1 MATLYGG
8 DTDNDTIFGNDDED
22 DLIFGLGGDDALYG
36 GTFVTGGSDTIYGGD
51 GNDYISSNQDA
62 DELYGGN
69 GNDYLVL
76 DRSSLTVGLTLQITY
91 GGAFTLSDGTFGS
104 GFEAVWFH
112 SGSGDDSANFAPS
125 FAGNWF
131 LAGAGNDTATVDYS
145 AMSSR
150 VRSRVAG
157 GEWIVDSGSL
167 ADDANS
173 THLRDVENLVF
184 LGGSGNDEI
193 YGSGFVTAQIH
204 GNAGADFLQGGND
217 AGGSDT
223 IYGGEGD
230 DTVMSNRGSDAL
242 FGGAGSDFLN
252 LYRGDVLATG
262 LTLQFTY
269 GGTFTLSDGTSG
281 DGFERF
287 QFTSGYGRDSAV
299 IDFSAINLDLRST
312 SVSSQEWSVITSV
325 GGSPLLVHISYVEN
339 LTFFSGSGNDLI
351 YALSFSS
358 AQLFGNAGNDTLT
371 GSGFGDELYGGLGAD
386 SLVGLAGHDTISGGS
401 GTDSLYGAGGKDL
414 LIGGSGDDYLAGG
427 LGSDTYVVDS
437 ISDVV
442 DEAVDAGT
450 DLVFSYVS
458 LILSSNV
465 EMLTLREAAYAIAG
479 TGNDLGNRIT
489 GNSNANALLGLAGN
503 DTLFG
508 EAGDDNIAGGTE
520 NDRLLGGAGGDHL
533 WGDDG
538 NDNLYGGEDRDYLYG
553 GAGNDRLA
561 ASDGGSRLEGGTGG
575 DRVIGGAG
583 DDLFVFA
590 AGSGVDRVENFT
602 VGTDHI
608 YLSGVAT
615 GDVSMAVIGSRLVLS
630 WGTDRVTIYGL
641 ADPSS
646 VTLADLIVTTD
657 DWV

>member
-1 MATLYGG
+1 M
-8 DTDNDTIFGNDDED
+8 
-22 DLIFGLGGDDALYG
+22 
-36 GTFVTGGSDTIYGGD
+36 
-51 GNDYISSNQDA
+51 
-62 DELYGGN
+62 
-69 GNDYLVL
+69 
-76 DRSSLTVGLTLQITY
+76 
-91 GGAFTLSDGTFGS
+91 
-104 GFEAVWFH
+104 
-112 SGSGDDSANFAPS
+112 
-125 FAGNWF
+125 
-131 LAGAGNDTATVDYS
+131 
-145 AMSSR
+145 
-150 VRSRVAG
+150 
-157 GEWIVDSGSL
+157 DSGSL

-223 IYGGEGD
+223 IYGGRRRHRNVESRIGRAFWW
-230 DTVMSNRGSDAL
+230 SH
-242 FGGAGSDFLN
+242 SDFLN

-414 LIGGSGDDYLAGG
+414 LIG
-427 LGSDTYVVDS
+427 
-437 ISDVV
+437 
-442 DEAVDAGT
+442 
-450 DLVFSYVS
+450 
-458 LILSSNV
+458 
-465 EMLTLREAAYAIAG
+465 EAATIIWPRSGQRYLCRG
-479 TGNDLGNRIT
+479 QHFRRSGR
-489 GNSNANALLGLAGN
+489 S
-503 DTLFG
+503 
-508 EAGDDNIAGGTE
+508 GGC
-520 NDRLLGGAGGDHL
+520 
-533 WGDDG
+533 
-538 NDNLYGGEDRDYLYG
+538 
-553 GAGNDRLA
+553 
-561 ASDGGSRLEGGTGG
+561 G
-575 DRVIGGAG
+575 DR
-583 DDLFVFA
+583 
-590 AGSGVDRVENFT
+590 SGVFVC
-602 VGTDHI
+602 V
-608 YLSGVAT
+608 
-615 GDVSMAVIGSRLVLS
+615 
-630 WGTDRVTIYGL
+630 
-641 ADPSS
+641 ADPF
-646 VTLADLIVTTD
+646 LERGDADTA
-657 DWV
+657 